1 MGILVRIRKVLMLAP
16 LVAMTTV
23 MSVVSGAGSSSADNA
38 SDLALY
44 HPSSGWAQGL
54 MGAGSVTST
63 GAGVTIYVIDGPMN
77 VNLPEFGGRA
87 SIAQNYFA
95 PNTTETFLDDHA
107 TEVAVAA
114 AGSTL
119 GLAKQA
125 TIKSVQV
132 RPDCSGDCVDIQRL
146 VDGVNWVRTDH
157 QGKGPAVAVISANLS
172 SNIGF
177 GHDPNHQLRDA
188 VNALAADNVF
198 VAVSAG
204 NYDDTVPAPLQP
216 LSVNACFNPPA
227 DAAGPMIAAASDA
240 SDKHVW
246 QEITPSGAGHSV
258 QKIWTSSG
266 FGCADIFAP
275 GQWIDTKLADG
286 TDTMQ
291 SGTSFSTP
299 YVAAA
304 AALYKSKF
312 GDAASPTIKTW
323 LLQHA
328 APMKGLYTNWL
339 YGNDPTGR
347 LNLNGL

>member
-1 MGILVRIRKVLMLAP
+1 
-16 LVAMTTV
+16 MTTV
-23 MSVVSGAGSSSADNA
+23 MSVVSGAGNSSADNA

-44 HPSSGWAQGL
+44 HPSSGWAQSL
-54 MGAGSVTST
+54 MSAGSVTST

-77 VNLPEFGGRA
+77 VNLAEFGGRA
-87 SIAQNYFA
+87 SVAKNYFA
-95 PNTTETFLDDHA
+95 PNTTGTYLDDHA

-114 AGSTL
+114 AGATW

-132 RPDCSGDCVDIQRL
+132 RADCSGECVDYQRL
-146 VDGVNWVRTDH
+146 LDGVNWVKSDH
-157 QGKGPAVAVISANLS
+157 VGKGPAVAVIS
-172 SNIGF
+172 SNMSRNFGF
-177 GHDPNHQLRDA
+177 GGDPNNQLRDA
-188 VNALAADNVF
+188 VNALAADSVF

-204 NYDDTVPAPLQP
+204 NYDDGIPAPLQA
-216 LSVNACFNPPA
+216 SSINACFNPPA
-227 DAAGPMIAAASDA
+227 DAGGPMIAAASDA

-246 QEITPSGAGHSV
+246 QQITPSGPGHSK
-258 QKIWTSSG
+258 QNIWTSSG

-286 TDTMQ
+286 TNTMQ
-291 SGTSFSTP
+291 SGTSFSAP

-312 GDAASPTIKTW
+312 GDASSPTIKTW
-323 LLQHA
+323 LLQHTVT
-328 APMKGLYTNWL
+328 MTSVWNNWL

-347 LNLNGL
+347 LSLNGL